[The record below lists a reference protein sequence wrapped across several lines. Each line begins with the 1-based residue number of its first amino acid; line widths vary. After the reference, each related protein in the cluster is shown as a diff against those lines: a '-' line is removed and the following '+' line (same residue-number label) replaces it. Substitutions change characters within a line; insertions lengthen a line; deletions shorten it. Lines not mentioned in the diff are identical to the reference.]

1 MANSYRCPNF
11 PKIKPKKGTPS
22 ENRNPSQRSNQTQK
36 SIFVKENLSFANA
49 LKGEHQMS
57 PRSDAPSSASS
68 EPETSQTPREK
79 TPATTDGNNTHN
91 HEGETFGF
99 MDAIIEL
106 KKFFT
111 DYPSLLE
118 LGRQLKYAK
127 GTARIDVFYRHLIN
141 MK

>member
-1 MANSYRCPNF
+1 MHLKVNTRCHHDQTLPPRQALS
-11 PKIKPKKGTPS
+11 PKHPKP
-22 ENRNPSQRSNQTQK
+22 
-36 SIFVKENLSFANA
+36 
-49 LKGEHQMS
+49 
-57 PRSDAPSSASS
+57 
-68 EPETSQTPREK
+68 PRENP
-79 TPATTDGNNTHN
+79 TTTDGNNTHN